1 MEVTFLQR
9 AFGLR
14 DVDYLKTTYP
24 GGLIQI
30 HVKTKD
36 SKLKCSNCASK
47 EVSKKG
53 IKTRNFRTVPI
64 GLQAVNI
71 VAEVQRLFCKECG
84 LTRQE
89 NLSWVDKKNLYEK
102 TSQVCVGTVELRN
115 D

>member
-1 MEVTFLQR
+1 MGKKVEVTFLQH

-30 HVKTKD
+30 HVRTKE

-47 EVSKKG
+47 NVSKKG
-53 IKTRNFRTVPI
+53 TKTRIFRTVPI

-84 LTRQE
+84 VTRQE
-89 NLSWVDKKNLYEK
+89 NLSWVDKKKLIRE
-102 TSQVCVGTVELRN
+102 